1 MATVTEE
8 LVYEYWDCDKCG
20 QKAIR
25 GDVRTCPSC
34 GNARNENIKF
44 YLMEGKEEKVEDKAL
59 ADKFKAGA
67 DWLCSFCETLNSVTD
82 NNCLSCG
89 ASQESSK
96 KNYFEVQKE
105 KELKAAKKAPIENPK
120 KPFNWKKF
128 SIWGL
133 SFLGSL
139 YHFFVFSWQDS

>member
-44 YLMEGKEEKVEDKAL
+44 YLKEGKEEKVEDKAL

-67 DWLCSFCETLNSVTD
+67 DWLCSFCETLTTVYPAVPLRNRAKRITLKSKR
-82 NNCLSCG
+82 
-89 ASQESSK
+89 K
-96 KNYFEVQKE
+96 KN
-105 KELKAAKKAPIENPK
+105 
-120 KPFNWKKF
+120 
-128 SIWGL
+128 
-133 SFLGSL
+133 
-139 YHFFVFSWQDS
+139 